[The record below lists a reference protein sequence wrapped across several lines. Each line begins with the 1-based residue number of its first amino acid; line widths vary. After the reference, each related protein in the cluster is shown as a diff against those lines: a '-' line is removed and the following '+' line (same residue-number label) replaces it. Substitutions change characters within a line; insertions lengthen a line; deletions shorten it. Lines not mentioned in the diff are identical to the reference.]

1 MNPLVPVPFHQAR
14 EALLV
19 RPQMATSALVPTWTG
34 VEVRLLRAA
43 KRMSVREFAAY
54 VGVSARMVGR
64 WEAGGADVV
73 PRAFNQQSLDI
84 CLDRCAVEERGR
96 FVLQMHGSMSVGPGG
111 RCVVIVQRCLQR
123 SDMRRA
129 LADRDIASVFR
140 ILNTHGMSQREIAAM
155 TGQSQSEISEIL
167 AGRRVIAYD
176 VLARVSDGLGIPRGY
191 MGLAYDA
198 STRTLIQGGRPR
210 PASPA
215 PAV

>member
-1 MNPLVPVPFHQAR
+1 VA
-14 EALLV
+14 LV
-19 RPQMATSALVPTWTG
+19 RPHLATLPLVPTWTG
-34 VEVRLLRAA
+34 VEVRLLRVA

-84 CLDRCAVEERGR
+84 CLERCTVEERGR
-96 FVLQMHGSMSVGPGG
+96 FVLQIHGSTSVGPGG

-123 SDMRRA
+123 SDMRQA
-129 LADRDIASVFR
+129 LADRDIASVYR
-140 ILNTHGMSQREIAAM
+140 ILNAHGISQREIAAM

-167 AGRRVIAYD
+167 AGRKVIAYD
-176 VLARVSDGLGIPRGY
+176 VLARAADGLGIPRGY

-198 STRTLIQGGRPR
+198 STRTLIHSVRPR
-210 PASPA
+210 PAAPVGPA
-215 PAV
+215 SVKV